1 MKEFPVLNSS
11 MDLEIMTITYHEDH
25 NIGVA
30 VDTER
35 GLAVPVVK
43 ECQNKSVLDI
53 ALELS
58 RLYALVSQMK
68 LNDDIVE
75 LLSCCM

>member
-1 MKEFPVLNSS
+1 
-11 MDLEIMTITYHEDH
+11 
-25 NIGVA
+25 VA

-53 ALELS
+53 ALELR

-68 LNDDIVE
+68 YIIVE
-75 LLSCCM
+75 LIPADTL